1 MSHEVRWNSNSIS
14 TVRLTRNS
22 ESTQGCVA
30 VSQHCWVS
38 RKPYFCISHYIT
50 ACFGSTLSSTQIN
63 LHWLQSVS
71 SVFNSSLP
79 NSVQTNHHRVCPHS
93 WMLMNSDVSSVTF
106 PNLLRTSTNHH
117 LRKLFSCLTT
127 ILQVVPSYWSSFF
140 QVRSHRK
147 SFTNETST
155 IWFLIH
161 LVSSCGSR
169 FTIIN
174 HQPKQK
180 KKHRRRWNPQ
190 SFIASVIQGFHTS
203 GAKCRVA
210 TAPLLPTWPR

>member
-1 MSHEVRWNSNSIS
+1 MSHEVRWSSNSIS

-38 RKPYFCISHYIT
+38 RKQYFCISHYIT
-50 ACFGSTLSSTQIN
+50 ACLYTGFGSTLSSTQIN

-93 WMLMNSDVSSVTF
+93 WMLNEFGCFLSDLPQFVA
-106 PNLLRTSTNHH
+106 N
-117 LRKLFSCLTT
+117 
-127 ILQVVPSYWSSFF
+127 IYQSSFAEVVFLFDDYPPSSSILLIFIF

-180 KKHRRRWNPQ
+180 KN
-190 SFIASVIQGFHTS
+190 IAAVETHSPS
-203 GAKCRVA
+203 
-210 TAPLLPTWPR
+210 LPV